1 MTLAVLQGVDH
12 PSARNNIAIALFA
25 SGDVEQARRVIESNW
40 QASPENLFAL
50 DNAVRWRC
58 WFEGLDRC
66 RGFAAP
72 LKTTQPRRPEDA
84 IAQVGALRF
93 LGEEKAALQAWE
105 AANSSFSWRD
115 YSNDSRTMFNNLR
128 TSSSALPGSSRTWF
142 PGPWLKAA
150 TDLGRSHSG
159 ISDTRWEQQWQALL
173 DTCDAHGD
181 YLMCAVDFGD
191 DASRMLALSV
201 LKQRARRH
209 DRVAVSS
216 LTALLTHPS
225 GPDSAR
231 MELLNWLIEEGLRD
245 RKEPADVWLGG
256 ELRPIRSHGFRISDK
271 QHPSPFPPQGVALNE
286 RIHAAIGAHNLPL
299 ALDLAQQL
307 HQLYPDQPLTLTNL
321 AAIMEGLGRP
331 LAEVADL
338 FRRAF
343 ALAPDDLFAR
353 CGLARC
359 FAKEGDIDQART
371 LLDGILEREEFHRS
385 EYRSFLMAQRAIAVA
400 TGDHQSVLA
409 VDQSLVDIEQSPK
422 D

>member
-1 MTLAVLQGVDH
+1 MLSALLQRSRITRRYEWQLAAPNSRAAIEALCD
-12 PSARNNIAIALFA
+12 SARAGGLAAVYA
-25 SGDVEQARRVIESNW
+25 STLQRLS
-40 QASPENLFAL
+40 AL
-50 DNAVRWRC
+50 DGQ
-58 WFEGLDRC
+58 E
-66 RGFAAP
+66 
-72 LKTTQPRRPEDA
+72 
-84 IAQVGALRF
+84 
-93 LGEEKAALQAWE
+93 
-105 AANSSFSWRD
+105 
-115 YSNDSRTMFNNLR
+115 
-128 TSSSALPGSSRTWF
+128 
-142 PGPWLKAA
+142 
-150 TDLGRSHSG
+150 GRSHSG

-307 HQLYPDQPLTLTNL
+307 HQ
-321 AAIMEGLGRP
+321 M
-331 LAEVADL
+331 
-338 FRRAF
+338 
-343 ALAPDDLFAR
+343 
-353 CGLARC
+353 
-359 FAKEGDIDQART
+359 
-371 LLDGILEREEFHRS
+371 
-385 EYRSFLMAQRAIAVA
+385 
-400 TGDHQSVLA
+400 
-409 VDQSLVDIEQSPK
+409 
-422 D
+422 

>member
-1 MTLAVLQGVDH
+1 MRRLVDSGDFLQARQRLAAMRKAFPSFKPLLGLAWEVEDRGGAPLIACARAYEWHLAAPNSRAAIEALCD
-12 PSARNNIAIALFA
+12 SARAGGLAAVYA
-25 SGDVEQARRVIESNW
+25 STLQRLS
-40 QASPENLFAL
+40 AL
-50 DNAVRWRC
+50 DGQ
-58 WFEGLDRC
+58 E
-66 RGFAAP
+66 
-72 LKTTQPRRPEDA
+72 
-84 IAQVGALRF
+84 
-93 LGEEKAALQAWE
+93 
-105 AANSSFSWRD
+105 
-115 YSNDSRTMFNNLR
+115 
-128 TSSSALPGSSRTWF
+128 
-142 PGPWLKAA
+142 
-150 TDLGRSHSG
+150 GRSHSG

-245 RKEPADVWLGG
+245 RKEPADVWIGG

-307 HQLYPDQPLTLTNL
+307 HQMYPDQPLTLTNL

-385 EYRSFLMAQRAIAVA
+385 EYRSLLMAQRAIAVA